1 MHSSRNGIVIVSG
14 LMIAAAIALAVTA
27 MEPGSWYDHVL
38 AYAHEK
44 QRAFTR
50 DFGTSVSNLSEAQ
63 DLGPLFALIGLGFAY
78 GVFHAIGPGHGKAII
93 SAYAVTHET
102 HLRRTAAIAFA
113 SALVQGVTAIVAV
126 VGIALLVEGSMRRAA
141 LSADDFLEPV
151 SYAAVLLVGM
161 YLFVRGARQFFKL
174 FRRPAGGTPGHGHD
188 HDDHH
193 HDHRHD
199 HGHDHSHSHGH
210 GHDHSHD
217 HGDECCGHSHGPSVE
232 QVAKADSFLR
242 AAMVALSVGIRPCSG
257 AILVLVLTYSTGML
271 LSGVAAVLAMS
282 VGTGLTV
289 AALAMTA
296 HGMKF
301 PLARLAESGGIPLAP
316 LGAGLAL
323 LGGGLVAAIGA
334 GLLHGSLNTVA
345 HPLL

>member
-1 MHSSRNGIVIVSG
+1 MHNTRSGILVVSG
-14 LMIAAAIALAVTA
+14 VMIAAAIILAVTA
-27 MEPGSWYDHVL
+27 MEPGSWYDEVL
-38 AYAHEK
+38 AYAQEK
-44 QRAFTR
+44 QRTFTR
-50 DFGTSVSNLSEAQ
+50 DFGTSVSDLSKAR
-63 DLGPLFALIGLGFAY
+63 DLGPFFALIGLGFAY
-78 GVFHAIGPGHGKAII
+78 GIFHAVGPGHGKVII

-113 SALVQGVTAIVAV
+113 SALVQGITAIVAV

-141 LSADDFLEPV
+141 LAVDDYLEPV
-151 SYAAVLLVGM
+151 SYAAVLLVGV
-161 YLFVRGARQFFKL
+161 YLFVRGARQFH
-174 FRRPAGGTPGHGHD
+174 RIVRNPAGGLPGHA
-188 HDDHH
+188 HH
-193 HDHRHD
+193 HDHHHHD
-199 HGHDHSHSHGH
+199 HGHDHNHH
-210 GHDHSHD
+210 HDD
-217 HGDECCGHSHGPSVE
+217 ACCGHSHGPSVD
-232 QVAKADSFLR
+232 QVAKADTFLQ

-289 AALAMTA
+289 AGLAMAA

-301 PLARLAESGGIPLAP
+301 PLARLAESGGLPMAP
-316 LGAGLAL
+316 VAAGLAL

-334 GLLHGSLNTVA
+334 GLLHGSMNTVA